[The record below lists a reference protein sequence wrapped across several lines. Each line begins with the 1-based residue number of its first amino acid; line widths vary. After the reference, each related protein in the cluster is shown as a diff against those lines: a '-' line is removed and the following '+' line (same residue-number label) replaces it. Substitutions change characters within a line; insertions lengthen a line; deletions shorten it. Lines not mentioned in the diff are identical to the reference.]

1 MLQYV
6 INKTYEV
13 CDELINV
20 VVPDSLGDLE
30 TNAFDV
36 ELTKLMICMKLQIL
50 EVLQPFLSF
59 MHGFDKKRGHN
70 MLVLILDPSFK
81 NMWLVA
87 NYCGCEYAFAFAL
100 VKEYDVGLFMA
111 LLVQCYKM
119 MMLVVQQVE
128 VWVGGLEVE
137 NKDLFQTSKT
147 NAESMSQI
155 DAFCHHCVNVENY
168 KCALSSWHIHEQR
181 WPLVGSLA
189 Q

>member
-20 VVPDSLGDLE
+20 VVPNSLGDLE
-30 TNAFDV
+30 ANAFDV

-50 EVLQPFLSF
+50 ENLQPFLSF
-59 MHGFDKKRGHN
+59 VHAFEKKRGHN

-81 NMWLVA
+81 NMWLEA
-87 NYCGCEYAFAFAL
+87 NYHGCEYAFAL

-147 NAESMSQI
+147 NAKSMSQI
-155 DAFCHHCVNVENY
+155 DAFCCPRVNVENY